1 MFQRGKDGDLIFY
14 TLNIH
19 KNMPDD
25 NRPIDE
31 RRWGEN
37 IYKDF
42 DNKYMEKIE
51 IVGDVMNELQMEV
64 QRK

>member
-1 MFQRGKDGDLIFY
+1 MGG
-14 TLNIH
+14 
-19 KNMPDD
+19 
-25 NRPIDE
+25 
-31 RRWGEN
+31 N

>member
-31 RRWGEN
+31 RRWGE
-37 IYKDF
+37 IF
-42 DNKYMEKIE
+42 IKIL
-51 IVGDVMNELQMEV
+51 IISIWKRL
-64 QRK
+64 R